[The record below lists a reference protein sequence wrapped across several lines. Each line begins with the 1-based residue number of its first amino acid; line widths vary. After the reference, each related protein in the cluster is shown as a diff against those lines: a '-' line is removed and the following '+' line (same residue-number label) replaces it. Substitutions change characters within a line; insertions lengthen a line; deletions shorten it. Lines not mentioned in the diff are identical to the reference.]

1 MALALS
7 LESSQ
12 GVLEVLARNPEN
24 ANNQLNAAELFK
36 AVDAVSAAE
45 INNVRPVEYLSGTW
59 LERFY
64 FCYLNYFFKFVKK
77 LAGSKPS
84 LAAVGDLS
92 ELANVDELAAQ

>member
-1 MALALS
+1 LALALS

-45 INNVRPVEYLSGTW
+45 INNVRPVEYLSGT
-59 LERFY
+59 
-64 FCYLNYFFKFVKK
+64 
-77 LAGSKPS
+77 
-84 LAAVGDLS
+84 
-92 ELANVDELAAQ
+92 

>member
-1 MALALS
+1 MNLNFFRNSYKLALALS

-45 INNVRPVEYLSGTW
+45 INNVRSVEYLSENLSQTV
-59 LERFY
+59 
-64 FCYLNYFFKFVKK
+64 YFFLTNYLFKVREK
-77 LAGSKPS
+77 
-84 LAAVGDLS
+84 AVRKQAKSGGCR
-92 ELANVDELAAQ
+92 

>member
-45 INNVRPVEYLSGTW
+45 INNVRSVEYLSENLSQTV
-59 LERFY
+59 Y
-64 FCYLNYFFKFVKK
+64 FFLTNYFFKVREK
-77 LAGSKPS
+77 
-84 LAAVGDLS
+84 AVRKQAKFGGCG
-92 ELANVDELAAQ
+92 

>member
-45 INNVRPVEYLSGTW
+45 INNVRPVEYLSGT
-59 LERFY
+59 
-64 FCYLNYFFKFVKK
+64 
-77 LAGSKPS
+77 
-84 LAAVGDLS
+84 
-92 ELANVDELAAQ
+92 